1 MAGKLAATPIG
12 SGTIDTTKGA
22 NMLKDYDELNNEFH
36 GISKECALWNIARE
50 LSRRNDLLEI
60 DMLCKTAEALKSAA
74 KSSLGSLHSDGYIM
88 AEELVCMAH
97 KKICAITNMSEG
109 LAKEGEKEDE

>member
-1 MAGKLAATPIG
+1 
-12 SGTIDTTKGA
+12 
-22 NMLKDYDELNNEFH
+22 MLKGYDELARADRM
-36 GISKECALWNIARE
+36 GMSKERALWNIARE

-88 AEELVCMAH
+88 AEELVCTAH
-97 KKICAITNMSEG
+97 KKICAIVK
-109 LAKEGEKEDE
+109 KEETHERDETL